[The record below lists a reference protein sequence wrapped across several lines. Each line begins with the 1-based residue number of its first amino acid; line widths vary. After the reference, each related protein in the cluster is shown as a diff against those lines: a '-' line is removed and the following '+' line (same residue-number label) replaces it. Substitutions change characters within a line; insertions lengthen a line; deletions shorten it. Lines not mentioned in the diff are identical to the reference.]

1 MKHLWGLKAIA
12 NYVGWKDP
20 RTPLR
25 AMKREGF
32 LMVRR
37 RRGSFPKPVWYSNS
51 GLVQSWLISKARA
64 DREML
69 LERERDK
76 DGQDGAS

>member
-1 MKHLWGLKAIA
+1 MIHLWGLRAIA

-32 LMVRR
+32 LMMRR
-37 RRGSFPKPVWYSNS
+37 RCGSFPKPLWYTNS
-51 GLVQSWLISKARA
+51 DLVKAWMISKAQM

-69 LERERDK
+69 LEREREK

>member
-51 GLVQSWLISKARA
+51 DLVQGWLISKARL

-76 DGQDGAS
+76 DGQDGVS

>member
-1 MKHLWGLKAIA
+1 MRHLWGLREIA
-12 NYVGWKDP
+12 GFMGWKDP

-37 RRGSFPKPVWYSNS
+37 RRGSYPKPMWYSNS
-51 GLVQSWLISKARA
+51 GLIQGWLISKAKV
-64 DREML
+64 DRDEML
-69 LERERDK
+69 QQEKGNGGET
-76 DGQDGAS
+76 